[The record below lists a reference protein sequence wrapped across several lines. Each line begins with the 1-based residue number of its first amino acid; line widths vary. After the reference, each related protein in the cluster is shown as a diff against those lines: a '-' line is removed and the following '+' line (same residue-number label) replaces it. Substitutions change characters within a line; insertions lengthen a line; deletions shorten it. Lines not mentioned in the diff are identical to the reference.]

1 MEGDTIMKIA
11 VYPGTFDPVTYG
23 HLDIVERALKLFDK
37 VIVTIAINTTKKP
50 LFTTEER
57 LMLLREATKQYKNV
71 EVDSFDGLLVDY
83 VRSRRAVA
91 VIRGLRAMTDFE
103 YELQMA
109 LLNRRL
115 YQELETVFLMPK
127 EQFTYLSSNFVREIA
142 ALGGSVAQFVP
153 PVSRK
158 ALEKKFRKR

>member
-1 MEGDTIMKIA
+1 MRVA

-23 HLDIVERALKLFDK
+23 HLDIIERALKLFDK
-37 VIVTIAINTTKKP
+37 VIVTVAINSAKKP
-50 LFTTEER
+50 IFTTEER
-57 LMLLREATKQYKNV
+57 LHLLRQATKKYPTV

-83 VRSRRAVA
+83 VRSRKAIA

-115 YQELETVFLMPK
+115 YGNLETVFLMPK
-127 EQFTYLSSNFVREIA
+127 EQYTYLSSNFVREIA
-142 ALGGSVAQFVP
+142 ALGGDVSQFVP

-158 ALEKKFRKR
+158 ALEKKFRKHTMQ